1 MLPRHF
7 FNKKKLKCFF
17 DFIYISFKP
26 IFYTM
31 TSNSHQ
37 TQSKT
42 LREQM
47 MDYIS
52 VSENIEGFSITQQ
65 WKYLPAAAAAAGS
78 SATAD
83 PRDIIAQYYAL
94 EGQHCPTKTAARLN
108 FKHFETALPRHYA
121 IVAASRQPRQFSSLT
136 DLQTSSLR
144 ASATATQSNSRARV
158 RVHTLSDITP
168 FTELTVRQKGVV
180 IAHSALAHLVVKKLA
195 GVFRAK
201 PYERRVA
208 LEHADIIASF
218 ISSALACEYL
228 VGNRYYRNLP
238 TILASEIYIVGSGEN
253 TRTYCAQL
261 TLADVTPAKI
271 QENEEA
277 FQVIYDANIDR
288 LESCVEQYERGLVS
302 LETLRTDPEFVKMI
316 TKFLELKFQTMKWRS
331 LSQDRITAAAAAAH
345 MSSSATRSSDKEYAE
360 GIIGCRQI
368 FKIQCRFARLCQ
380 YRIAHIFDNSNF
392 SFAGLLRASRSSQL
406 RLCNDGLSSALLTFA
421 AIEPRMVT
429 TEMVP
434 RLGLNYLACDVSSA
448 ANHIQSRDPVFGG
461 LLAKHRHH
469 IPTTNQLY
477 PKNRNQLL
485 RVSRSVKMTYTPVQ
499 DTLDSIRTGRLC
511 WPEKK
516 DQQSHGRRSIRKKM

>member
-1 MLPRHF
+1 M
-7 FNKKKLKCFF
+7 K
-17 DFIYISFKP
+17 
-26 IFYTM
+26 
-31 TSNSHQ
+31 SNSHQ
-37 TQSKT
+37 SQTQSQT

-47 MDYIS
+47 TDYIS

-65 WKYLPAAAAAAGS
+65 WKYLPAPAAAAGGS
-78 SATAD
+78 STAAD

-94 EGQHCPTKTAARLN
+94 EGQHCPTKTAVRLN

-144 ASATATQSNSRARV
+144 ASAATSHSSNSRARV

-253 TRTYCAQL
+253 TRTYCKTL

-288 LESCVEQYERGLVS
+288 LESCVEQYERGFVS
-302 LETLRTDPEFVKMI
+302 LKTLRSDPEFVKMF
-316 TKFLELKFQTMKWRS
+316 TKFLELNFQTIKWRS

-345 MSSSATRSSDKEYAE
+345 MSSSAPRSSDNEYAE

-392 SFAGLLRASRSSQL
+392 SFAGLLRASRTSQL

-434 RLGLNYLACDVSSA
+434 RLGLNYLACGDVSSA
-448 ANHIQSRDPVFGG
+448 ANHIQSRDPVFGS

-469 IPTTNQLY
+469 IPTANQLY
-477 PKNRNQLL
+477 PKNRKQLL

-499 DTLDSIRTGRLC
+499 DTLDSIRTGRPCC

-516 DQQSHGRRSIRKKM
+516 DPQSSHGRRMIRKKM

>member
-1 MLPRHF
+1 
-7 FNKKKLKCFF
+7 
-17 DFIYISFKP
+17 
-26 IFYTM
+26 M

-37 TQSKT
+37 TQSQT

-47 MDYIS
+47 TDYIS
-52 VSENIEGFSITQQ
+52 VSENIDGISITQQ
-65 WKYLPAAAAAAGS
+65 WKYLPAAAGGGS
-78 SATAD
+78 STAD

-94 EGQHCPTKTAARLN
+94 EGQHCPTKTDARLN

-144 ASATATQSNSRARV
+144 ASAATSHSSNSRARV

-201 PYERRVA
+201 PHEHRVA

-253 TRTYCAQL
+253 TRTYCKTL

-288 LESCVEQYERGLVS
+288 LESCVEQYERGFVS
-302 LETLRTDPEFVKMI
+302 LKTLRTDPEFVKMFA
-316 TKFLELKFQTMKWRS
+316 KFLELNFQTMKWRS
-331 LSQDRITAAAAAAH
+331 LSQDRITAASIL
-345 MSSSATRSSDKEYAE
+345 SSCSTLSSDNEYAE
-360 GIIGCRQI
+360 GIIACRQI

-477 PKNRNQLL
+477 PKNRNQIL

-499 DTLDSIRTGRLC
+499 DTLDSIRTGRPC

-516 DQQSHGRRSIRKKM
+516 DQQSSRGRIIIRKKM

>member
-1 MLPRHF
+1 
-7 FNKKKLKCFF
+7 
-17 DFIYISFKP
+17 
-26 IFYTM
+26 M
-31 TSNSHQ
+31 TSNSHQSQTQSQ

-65 WKYLPAAAAAAGS
+65 WKYLPAAAAGGGS
-78 SATAD
+78 SAAAD

-144 ASATATQSNSRARV
+144 ASATAHSNSRARV

-180 IAHSALAHLVVKKLA
+180 IAHSAIAHLVVKKLA

-238 TILASEIYIVGSGEN
+238 TILASEIYIVGSGEK

-288 LESCVEQYERGLVS
+288 LESCVEQYERGFVS
-302 LETLRTDPEFVKMI
+302 LETLRTDPEFVKMFA
-316 TKFLELKFQTMKWRS
+316 KFLELNFQTMKWRS
-331 LSQDRITAAAAAAH
+331 LSQDRISAASIL
-345 MSSSATRSSDKEYAE
+345 SSCSTLSSDNEYAE
-360 GIIGCRQI
+360 GIIACRQI

-429 TEMVP
+429 TDMVP
-434 RLGLNYLACDVSSA
+434 KLGLNYLACDVSSA
-448 ANHIQSRDPVFGG
+448 ANHIQGRDPVFGG

-485 RVSRSVKMTYTPVQ
+485 RVSRSVKMTYTSVQ
-499 DTLDSIRTGRLC
+499 DTLDSIRTGRPC

-516 DQQSHGRRSIRKKM
+516 DQQSSRGRIIIRKKM

>member
-1 MLPRHF
+1 
-7 FNKKKLKCFF
+7 
-17 DFIYISFKP
+17 
-26 IFYTM
+26 M

-37 TQSKT
+37 SQT

-47 MDYIS
+47 TDYIS
-52 VSENIEGFSITQQ
+52 VSENIDGISITQQ
-65 WKYLPAAAAAAGS
+65 WKYLPAAAGS

-121 IVAASRQPRQFSSLT
+121 MIAASRQPRQFSSLT
-136 DLQTSSLR
+136 HLQTSSLR
-144 ASATATQSNSRARV
+144 ASATAHSKSRARV

-195 GVFRAK
+195 GVFYAK
-201 PYERRVA
+201 PHERRVA
-208 LEHADIIASF
+208 LKHADIIASF

-238 TILASEIYIVGSGEN
+238 TILASEIYIVGSGKN

-288 LESCVEQYERGLVS
+288 LESCVEQYERGFVS
-302 LETLRTDPEFVKMI
+302 LKTLRTDPEFVKMFA
-316 TKFLELKFQTMKWRS
+316 KFLELNFQTIKWRS
-331 LSQDRITAAAAAAH
+331 LSQARITAAAAAAH
-345 MSSSATRSSDKEYAE
+345 MSSSAQRSSDKEYAE

-368 FKIQCRFARLCQ
+368 FRIQCRFARLCQ

-392 SFAGLLRASRSSQL
+392 SFAGLLRAARTSQL

-434 RLGLNYLACDVSSA
+434 RLSLNYIACDVSSA
-448 ANHIQSRDPVFGG
+448 ANQIQSRDPVFGG
-461 LLAKHRHH
+461 LLTKHRHH
-469 IPTTNQLY
+469 IPTANQLY
-477 PKNRNQLL
+477 PKNQNQIL

-499 DTLDSIRTGRLC
+499 DTLDSIRTGGKPCC

-516 DQQSHGRRSIRKKM
+516 DQQSRGRRSIRKKM

>member
-1 MLPRHF
+1 
-7 FNKKKLKCFF
+7 
-17 DFIYISFKP
+17 
-26 IFYTM
+26 M
-31 TSNSHQ
+31 TSNSHQSQTQSQ

-65 WKYLPAAAAAAGS
+65 WKYLPAAAGS

-94 EGQHCPTKTAARLN
+94 EGQHCPTKTDVRLN

-121 IVAASRQPRQFSSLT
+121 IIAASRQPRQFSSLT
-136 DLQTSSLR
+136 HLQTSSLR

-195 GVFRAK
+195 GVFRTK
-201 PYERRVA
+201 PHERRVA

-288 LESCVEQYERGLVS
+288 HESCVEQYERGFVS
-302 LETLRTDPEFVKMI
+302 LETLRTDP
-316 TKFLELKFQTMKWRS
+316 
-331 LSQDRITAAAAAAH
+331 
-345 MSSSATRSSDKEYAE
+345 
-360 GIIGCRQI
+360 
-368 FKIQCRFARLCQ
+368 
-380 YRIAHIFDNSNF
+380 
-392 SFAGLLRASRSSQL
+392 
-406 RLCNDGLSSALLTFA
+406 
-421 AIEPRMVT
+421 
-429 TEMVP
+429 
-434 RLGLNYLACDVSSA
+434 
-448 ANHIQSRDPVFGG
+448 
-461 LLAKHRHH
+461 
-469 IPTTNQLY
+469 
-477 PKNRNQLL
+477 
-485 RVSRSVKMTYTPVQ
+485 
-499 DTLDSIRTGRLC
+499 
-511 WPEKK
+511 
-516 DQQSHGRRSIRKKM
+516 

>member
-1 MLPRHF
+1 
-7 FNKKKLKCFF
+7 
-17 DFIYISFKP
+17 
-26 IFYTM
+26 M

-37 TQSKT
+37 TQSQTQSQT

-47 MDYIS
+47 TDYIS
-52 VSENIEGFSITQQ
+52 VSENIDGISITQQ
-65 WKYLPAAAAAAGS
+65 WKYLPASGGGREGS
-78 SATAD
+78 SATAAD

-94 EGQHCPTKTAARLN
+94 EGKHCPTKTDARLN
-108 FKHFETALPRHYA
+108 FKHFETTLPRHYA
-121 IVAASRQPRQFSSLT
+121 IVAASRQPRQFSSQT

-144 ASATATQSNSRARV
+144 VSDTAHSSNSRGRV

-195 GVFRAK
+195 GVFCTK
-201 PYERRVA
+201 PHERRVA
-208 LEHADIIASF
+208 LEHADVIASF

-238 TILASEIYIVGSGEN
+238 TILKSEIYIVGSGEN

-288 LESCVEQYERGLVS
+288 LESCVEQYERGFVS
-302 LETLRTDPEFVKMI
+302 LKTLRTDPEFVKMFA
-316 TKFLELKFQTMKWRS
+316 KFLELNFQTMKWRS
-331 LSQDRITAAAAAAH
+331 LSQAH
-345 MSSSATRSSDKEYAE
+345 VSFSAPRSADKEYTE
-360 GIIGCRQI
+360 GVIGCRQI
-368 FKIQCRFARLCQ
+368 FRSQCRFARLCQ

-392 SFAGLLRASRSSQL
+392 SFAGLLRAARTSHL

-429 TEMVP
+429 SEMVP
-434 RLGLNYLACDVSSA
+434 KLGLNYLACDVSSA
-448 ANHIQSRDPVFGG
+448 ANHIQRRDPVFGS

-469 IPTTNQLY
+469 IPTANQIY
-477 PKNRNQLL
+477 AKNRNQNQIL

-499 DTLDSIRTGRLC
+499 DTLDSIRTGEPCC

-516 DQQSHGRRSIRKKM
+516 DQQSHGRRIRKKM

>member
-1 MLPRHF
+1 
-7 FNKKKLKCFF
+7 
-17 DFIYISFKP
+17 
-26 IFYTM
+26 M
-31 TSNSHQ
+31 T
-37 TQSKT
+37 
-42 LREQM
+42 
-47 MDYIS
+47 DYIS

-65 WKYLPAAAAAAGS
+65 WKYLPAPAAAAAGGGGS
-78 SATAD
+78 STAAD
-83 PRDIIAQYYAL
+83 PRDVIAQYYAL

-144 ASATATQSNSRARV
+144 ASAATSHSSNSRARV
-158 RVHTLSDITP
+158 RAHTLSDITP

-201 PYERRVA
+201 PHERRVA

-288 LESCVEQYERGLVS
+288 LESCVEQYERGFVS
-302 LETLRTDPEFVKMI
+302 LKTLRTDPEFVKMFA
-316 TKFLELKFQTMKWRS
+316 KFLELNFQTIKWRS

-345 MSSSATRSSDKEYAE
+345 MSWLRGGEYPSIFGQMYDKSRPTSGRGYYPNVAGTTSAYVCANQSIYIDKPLGAENPNCIKQVTVGPIGSIGFAPWPWLGFFAIYEGNLNLGVSVKPIKNVPWTISLQAVQPFSGVNKFDDYYIRDYPCAGQDLNTCRTRVGLFTD
-360 GIIGCRQI
+360 
-368 FKIQCRFARLCQ
+368 
-380 YRIAHIFDNSNF
+380 F
-392 SFAGLLRASRSSQL
+392 SF
-406 RLCNDGLSSALLTFA
+406 
-421 AIEPRMVT
+421 
-429 TEMVP
+429 
-434 RLGLNYLACDVSSA
+434 
-448 ANHIQSRDPVFGG
+448 
-461 LLAKHRHH
+461 
-469 IPTTNQLY
+469 
-477 PKNRNQLL
+477 
-485 RVSRSVKMTYTPVQ
+485 
-499 DTLDSIRTGRLC
+499 
-511 WPEKK
+511 
-516 DQQSHGRRSIRKKM
+516 

>member
-1 MLPRHF
+1 M
-7 FNKKKLKCFF
+7 K
-17 DFIYISFKP
+17 
-26 IFYTM
+26 
-31 TSNSHQ
+31 SNSHQ
-37 TQSKT
+37 SQTQSQT

-65 WKYLPAAAAAAGS
+65 WKYLPAPAAAAGGG
-78 SATAD
+78 SATTATTAD

-94 EGQHCPTKTAARLN
+94 EGKHCPTKTDARLN

-144 ASATATQSNSRARV
+144 ASATAAQSKSRACV

-238 TILASEIYIVGSGEN
+238 TILASEIYIVGRGEN
-253 TRTYCAQL
+253 TRTYCQTL

-288 LESCVEQYERGLVS
+288 LESCVEQYERGFVS
-302 LETLRTDPEFVKMI
+302 LKTLRSDPEFVKMF
-316 TKFLELKFQTMKWRS
+316 TKFLELNFQTMKWRS

-345 MSSSATRSSDKEYAE
+345 MSSSATRSSDNEYAE
-360 GIIGCRQI
+360 GIIACRQI

-392 SFAGLLRASRSSQL
+392 SFAGLLRASRTSHL

-434 RLGLNYLACDVSSA
+434 RLGLNYLACGDVSSA

-469 IPTTNQLY
+469 IPTANQLY

-485 RVSRSVKMTYTPVQ
+485 RVSRTVKMTYTPVQ
-499 DTLDSIRTGRLC
+499 DTLDSIRTGRPCC

-516 DQQSHGRRSIRKKM
+516 DPQSSHGIRIIRKKM

>member
-1 MLPRHF
+1 M
-7 FNKKKLKCFF
+7 K
-17 DFIYISFKP
+17 
-26 IFYTM
+26 
-31 TSNSHQ
+31 SNSHQ
-37 TQSKT
+37 SQTQSQT

-47 MDYIS
+47 TDYIS
-52 VSENIEGFSITQQ
+52 VSENIDGISITQQ
-65 WKYLPAAAAAAGS
+65 WKYLPAAAVAAGGGS
-78 SATAD
+78 SAAAD

-94 EGQHCPTKTAARLN
+94 EGKHCPTKTDSRLN

-121 IVAASRQPRQFSSLT
+121 IAAASRQPRQFSSLT

-144 ASATATQSNSRARV
+144 ASATAHSSNSRARV

-180 IAHSALAHLVVKKLA
+180 IAHSALAHIVVKKLA

-253 TRTYCAQL
+253 TRTYCQTL
-261 TLADVTPAKI
+261 TLADVMPAKI

-277 FQVIYDANIDR
+277 FQVLYDANIDR
-288 LESCVEQYERGLVS
+288 LESCVEQYERGFVS
-302 LETLRTDPEFVKMI
+302 LNSLRTDPEFVKMFA
-316 TKFLELKFQTMKWRS
+316 KFLELNFQTMKWRS
-331 LSQDRITAAAAAAH
+331 LSQERITAAAAAAAH
-345 MSSSATRSSDKEYAE
+345 MSSSAPRSSDKEYAE

-368 FKIQCRFARLCQ
+368 FRSQCRFARLCQ

-392 SFAGLLRASRSSQL
+392 SFASLLRASRTSLL

-434 RLGLNYLACDVSSA
+434 RLGLNYLACGDVSSA

-469 IPTTNQLY
+469 IPTANQLY
-477 PKNRNQLL
+477 PKNQNQIL

-499 DTLDSIRTGRLC
+499 DTLDSIRTGGKPCC

-516 DQQSHGRRSIRKKM
+516 DQQLSRGRRSIHKKM

>member
-1 MLPRHF
+1 M
-7 FNKKKLKCFF
+7 K
-17 DFIYISFKP
+17 
-26 IFYTM
+26 
-31 TSNSHQ
+31 SNSHQ
-37 TQSKT
+37 SQT

-47 MDYIS
+47 TDYIS
-52 VSENIEGFSITQQ
+52 VSENIEGLSITQQ
-65 WKYLPAAAAAAGS
+65 WKYLPAAAAAGGGS
-78 SATAD
+78 SAAAD

-136 DLQTSSLR
+136 HLQTSSLR
-144 ASATATQSNSRARV
+144 VSATATQSNSRARA

-168 FTELTVRQKGVV
+168 FTELTVRQKGFV
-180 IAHSALAHLVVKKLA
+180 IAHSALAHLLVKKLA
-195 GVFRAK
+195 GVFCAR
-201 PYERRVA
+201 PHTRRVA

-238 TILASEIYIVGSGEN
+238 TILATERYVVGSGEN
-253 TRTYCAQL
+253 AKTYSAQL
-261 TLADVTPAKI
+261 TLADVTPEKI
-271 QENEEA
+271 QENEEEL
-277 FQVIYDANIDR
+277 QVFYDANIDR
-288 LESCVEQYERGLVS
+288 LESCVEQYERGFVS
-302 LETLRTDPEFVKMI
+302 LKTLRTDPEFVKMF
-316 TKFLELKFQTMKWRS
+316 TKFLELNFQTMKWRS
-331 LSQDRITAAAAAAH
+331 LSQDRIAAAAAAAAAAAH
-345 MSSSATRSSDKEYAE
+345 VSSSAPRSSDNEYAE
-360 GIIGCRQI
+360 GIIACRQI

-380 YRIAHIFDNSNF
+380 YRIAHLFDNSNF
-392 SFAGLLRASRSSQL
+392 SFAGLFRATRSSQL

-434 RLGLNYLACDVSSA
+434 RLGLNYLACGDVSSA

-469 IPTTNQLY
+469 IPTANQLY
-477 PKNRNQLL
+477 PKNQNQIL

-499 DTLDSIRTGRLC
+499 DTLDSIRTGQPCC

-516 DQQSHGRRSIRKKM
+516 DQQSSRGRRIIRKKM